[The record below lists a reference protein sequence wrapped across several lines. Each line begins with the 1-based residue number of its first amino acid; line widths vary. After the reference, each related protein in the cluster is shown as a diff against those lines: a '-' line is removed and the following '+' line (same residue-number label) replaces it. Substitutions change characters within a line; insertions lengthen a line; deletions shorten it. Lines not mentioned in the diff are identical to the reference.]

1 MTYFSKNDSL
11 KAGYNAYIDAAA
23 DDMGT
28 QMDVGLLV
36 LEPGDTYRI
45 EEVEKE
51 CAVLLFSGDVTFGWN
66 GEAVRGARPDCFR
79 YEAYCLLAPRK
90 TPITLTAHAHSELY
104 IQKTVNDRDYTP
116 VLYTPETVQTQHA
129 GANGELMGCMR
140 REIKT
145 FFDYDNMP
153 ESNMVLGEV
162 LNFPGKWSSYP
173 PHHHPQPEV
182 YFYRFD
188 HPQGFGAGFANGEI
202 YKTGHNGLAVI
213 TSGFHSQ
220 TAAPGYA
227 MCYAWGIRHLDGDP
241 WTKTRIDDP
250 EHEWLWKRDANEHIF
265 KMEGEQTK

>member
-227 MCYAWGIRHLDGDP
+227 MCYAWGIRHLEGDP
-241 WTKTRIDDP
+241 WLKTRIDDE
-250 EHEWLWKRDANEHIF
+250 EHEWLWKPDANEHIYQ
-265 KMEGEQTK
+265 G

>member
-1 MTYFSKNDSL
+1 MTYFNKNAEL
-11 KAGYNAYIDAAA
+11 KNGYNPYIDLAK

-36 LEPGDTYRI
+36 LDAGESYTFDEP
-45 EEVEKE
+45 EKE
-51 CAVLLFSGDVTFGWN
+51 IAVLLFAGKVTFAWDGKTIT
-66 GEAVRGARPDCFR
+66 GERPDCFR
-79 YEAYCLLAPRK
+79 YEAYCLHAGCGTK
-90 TPITLTAHAHSELY
+90 VTVTAGAHSELY
-104 IQKTVNDRDYTP
+104 IQKTVNSKP
-116 VLYTPETVQTQHA
+116 FAAVLYTPDTVQVQHA

-145 FFDYDNMP
+145 FFDYDNAP
-153 ESNMVLGEV
+153 YSNMVLGEV

-188 HPQGFGAGFANGEI
+188 YPAGFGAGFANGEI

-213 TSGFHSQ
+213 NRGFHSQ

-241 WTKTRIDDP
+241 WKKTRIDDP
-250 EHEWLWKRDANEHIF
+250 EHEWLWKPDANDHIF
-265 KMEGEQTK
+265 QG